1 MITAILL
8 VAVLWLVG
16 CALVVAFMMGAT
28 RLNAAADVV
37 AEAER
42 ILGEAS

>member
-1 MITAILL
+1 MTIVLL

-16 CALVVAFMMGAT
+16 CALCVAFVMGAT

-42 ILGEAS
+42 IINEAS